1 MCTLIITEMLTLNA
15 QWWVN
20 IAFCKQTLG
29 NTSKYSGFIKTDWYT
44 LTEQSVTYVVAYFI
58 EQC

>member
-1 MCTLIITEMLTLNA
+1 MLTLNA